1 LTVADTTA
9 LGVAVRSRRP
19 WSPAVLVPLAI
30 LAAFLCVPL
39 LMLVSTAFNTGDPQ
53 QFPARQFGIDN
64 FVEVLDHLDWIENT
78 LIISSCGTL
87 IAIAIAVVVSWSLH
101 RTEIPGRKLLDLL
114 IAIPYPLGPLVGALA
129 WHQLG
134 STHHGLLNDAYRWL
148 TGSHDSLINMSSLTA
163 ITVITALFE
172 APVAI
177 LMIGAAMQRMDPSL
191 EESSAMLGGGMLR
204 TAVTITLPLM
214 LPAILSAALFLFV
227 SMGGAFAIPAI
238 LGADERIYVVTT
250 AIYQLF
256 QSYPPRYPLAA
267 AMGSILVVIALLALW
282 LHGFILRGKTYAVIS
297 GKSYRPRRIKLRQPI
312 KGILIAMLWL
322 YVFVAVVLPI
332 GTLLLAA
339 LQRTSDVSFDPAN
352 WTTENFRFVALDFE
366 TTRKAIA
373 NSLILAVATGAVG
386 TAAAT
391 ALAWV
396 VYRSR
401 SAGRGLLE
409 QATMIPQAFPHVI
422 FAVGFL
428 WTILLLP
435 LPIYNTLSALLL
447 AFIIL
452 FLPLAFRSMSGV
464 IVQLS
469 PSLEEAS
476 RVSGAGW
483 FTMFRTITVPLLGTG
498 VLSTWALLFMVS
510 VREVSASVFLSGPDS
525 QVLGPA
531 ILSFWDSGGMPR
543 VSALAIIQAVIV
555 LLALL
560 IVRWAVSRSRLA
572 MSE

>member
-1 LTVADTTA
+1 LTSNDTSVA
-9 LGVAVRSRRP
+9 LRRP
-19 WSPAVLVPLAI
+19 RASWSPSVLVPLAI
-30 LAAFLCVPL
+30 LGAFLCIPL
-39 LMLVSTAFNTGDPQ
+39 LMLVSTAFNVGDPQ
-53 QFPARQFGIDN
+53 QFPAREFGIEN
-64 FVEVLDHLDWIENT
+64 FAEVLDHLDWIENT
-78 LIISSCGTL
+78 LIISTFGTML
-87 IAIAIAVVVSWSLH
+87 AITIAIAMSWVLH
-101 RTEIPGRKLLDLL
+101 RTDVPGRRILDLL

-134 STHHGLLNDAYRWL
+134 SAHHGLLNNGYRWL
-148 TGSHDSLINMSSLTA
+148 TGSSDNLFNTSSLTA
-163 ITVITALFE
+163 IVIITALFE
-172 APVAI
+172 APVAVI
-177 LMIGAAMQRMDPSL
+177 MIGAAMQRMDPSL
-191 EESSAMLGGGMLR
+191 EESSAMLGGGLFR
-204 TAVTITLPLM
+204 TAVTVTLPLM

-256 QSYPPRYPLAA
+256 QSFPPRYPLAA
-267 AMGSILVVIALLALW
+267 AMGSVLIVIALAALW
-282 LHGFILRGKTYAVIS
+282 LHGRILRGKKYVVVT
-297 GKSYRPRRIKLRQPI
+297 GKNYRPRRIKLRQPA
-312 KGILIAMLWL
+312 KGIMLALTWL
-322 YVFVAVVLPI
+322 YIVVSVVLPL

-339 LQRTSDVSFDPAN
+339 LQRTSDISFDPHD
-352 WTTENFRFVALDFE
+352 WTLENFRFVAVDFD

-373 NSLILAVATGAVG
+373 NSVIVAAATGAIG
-386 TAAAT
+386 ALAAT
-391 ALAWV
+391 VLAWIV
-396 VYRSR
+396 HRSR

-409 QATMIPQAFPHVI
+409 QATMVPQAFPHVI

-435 LPIYNTLSALLL
+435 LPIYNTLTALLL
-447 AFIIL
+447 AFVIL
-452 FLPLAFRSMSGV
+452 FLPLAFRTMSGIV
-464 IVQLS
+464 VQLS
-469 PSLEEAS
+469 PALEEAS

-498 VLSTWALLFMVS
+498 IVSTWALLFMIS

-555 LLALL
+555 LLAL
-560 IVRWAVSRSRLA
+560 ITVRWTLTRSRIA
-572 MSE
+572 MTD

>member
-1 LTVADTTA
+1 
-9 LGVAVRSRRP
+9 
-19 WSPAVLVPLAI
+19 LAI
-30 LAAFLCVPL
+30 LAAFLCIPL
-39 LMLVSTAFNTGDPQ
+39 LMLVSSAFNVGDPQ
-53 QFPARQFGIDN
+53 QFPVREFGVDN
-64 FVEVLDHLDWIENT
+64 FIEVLDHLDWIENT

-87 IAIAIAVVVSWSLH
+87 LAIAIAIVISWTLC

-148 TGSHDSLINMSSLTA
+148 TGSHSSLINTSSLTA
-163 ITVITALFE
+163 ITIITALFE

-177 LMIGAAMQRMDPSL
+177 IMIGAAMQRMDPSL
-191 EESSAMLGGGMLR
+191 EESSAMLGGGLFR

-214 LPAILSAALFLFV
+214 LPAILSAGLFLFV

-256 QSYPPRYPLAA
+256 QGFPPRYPLAA
-267 AMGSILVVIALLALW
+267 AMGVVLVTIALVALW
-282 LHGFILRGKTYAVIS
+282 LHGFILRGKTYAVIT
-297 GKSYRPRRIKLRQPI
+297 GKNYRPRRIKLRQPV

-322 YVFVAVVLPI
+322 YVVVAVILPI

-339 LQRTSDVSFDPAN
+339 LQPSSDISFYPGN
-352 WTTENFRFVALDFE
+352 WTVENFRFVAFDFE

-373 NSLILAVATGAVG
+373 NSLILAACTGAIG
-386 TAAAT
+386 AIAAT

-435 LPIYNTLSALLL
+435 LPIYNTLAALLL
-447 AFIIL
+447 AFVIL

-464 IVQLS
+464 VVQLS

-483 FTMFRTITVPLLGTG
+483 LTMFRTITVPLLGTG
-498 VLSTWALLFMVS
+498 VLSTWALLFMIS

-555 LLALL
+555 LLAL
-560 IVRWAVSRSRLA
+560 IVVRWAVSRSRVA
-572 MSE
+572 MTN